1 MSLLFFAGFDNFG
14 GGLQG
19 GTGYGQEFPAKG
31 AGIVGTPYEALLPIT
46 YGNAGALYNSMGV
59 PNDDRWRIGAGS
71 QRRNMLIAACGGSTS
86 SYFAM
91 AQVGPTFTQRP
102 TSSYWSMTLGLNLC
116 DFSAAVPAGGF
127 YSIRVRRA
135 AATLGY
141 LCEHTASS
149 TDQWRLGGNSPQ
161 LPIVRGQPVYLEF
174 VIDTVNPAASGTV
187 QLRCRVYV
195 NGELYHTNN
204 AWASLTASTTNYDY
218 AFEIGYDR
226 VLTADRRIGFSDIY
240 VLDHLGE
247 APFNERLGPQLVLP
261 YKPTA
266 VNIQDF
272 VVVGGSDPLTT
283 VTDNNDATYLNSQ
296 VGRSNMSFDADLNLS
311 PGSQVNALAAFARVR
326 RDDGAPRTF
335 VGTGARVDGTVIPN
349 SAGIGTALATNRF
362 VLGHQILPKSATE
375 RQALDFPDS
384 GKLRFGLT
392 TEQPG

>member
-1 MSLLFFAGFDNFG
+1 MSLLFYAGFDNFG

-31 AGIVGTPYEALLPIT
+31 AGIVGTPYETLLPIT

-91 AQVGPTFTQRP
+91 AQAGPTFAQRP

-116 DFSAAVPAGGF
+116 DFSASIPSGGF

-135 AATLGY
+135 GVTLGY
-141 LCEHTASS
+141 LCEHTASA

-161 LPIVRGQPVYLEF
+161 LSITRGQPVYLEF
-174 VIDTVNPAASGTV
+174 VIDTVNPATSGTI

-204 AWASLTASTTNYDY
+204 AWASLTASTTNHDY

-261 YKPTA
+261 YQPTS
-266 VNIQDF
+266 VDLKDF
-272 VVVGGSDPLTT
+272 TIVGGTDPLI
-283 VTDNNDATYLNSQ
+283 VVNDGSDATYLNSQ
-296 VGRSNMSFDADLNLS
+296 VGRSAMSFDADLKLP
-311 PGSQVNALAAFARVR
+311 PGSQVNAVSAFAKIK
-326 RDDGAPRTF
+326 RDDGAPRNF
-335 VGTGARVDGTVIPN
+335 SALGSRVDGTPLGSTPFN
-349 SAGIGTALATNRF
+349 ATATAAAKFALA
-362 VLGHQILPKSATE
+362 HQYLPKSETE
-375 RQALDFPDS
+375 RKALDFSDS
-384 GKLRFGLT
+384 GKMRINLT
-392 TEQPG
+392 SEQPV